1 MFNMKLQDTENI
13 VLFLRAL
20 LLSTIQARR
29 NNTLKL
35 DYFFLQLIILRSICI
50 LLKVSKS

>member
-1 MFNMKLQDTENI
+1 MKLQDTENI

-20 LLSTIQARR
+20 LLRTIQARR

-35 DYFFLQLIILRSICI
+35 DFFFSSIDYSSFNLYII
-50 LLKVSKS
+50 KG